1 LTAIRRASAIRAEQL
16 LIYNIAQQGR
26 VYPWFNRLQLA
37 SPHVGALESAL
48 MLDQQ
53 AWALIVAAVLLS
65 AVAIWTVGPAL
76 FF

>member
-1 LTAIRRASAIRAEQL
+1 
-16 LIYNIAQQGR
+16 
-26 VYPWFNRLQLA
+26 
-37 SPHVGALESAL
+37 
-48 MLDQQ
+48 MLDRQ